1 MMLEMFKE
9 RVMFTKGI
17 PDILAI
23 AAGGCK
29 GFCDSQGIP
38 ISPEFL
44 NQSLKYVPTAVH
56 AVLGGYLG
64 LCFAI
69 SDHYDNKCAQDIVKR
84 TLSGA
89 VTGITET
96 GLAYCVCHTI
106 GSLMK

>member
-1 MMLEMFKE
+1 MLEMFKE
-9 RVMFTKGI
+9 RVIFTKGI

-29 GFCDSQGIP
+29 GLCDSQGIS

-64 LCFAI
+64 LCIAI
-69 SDHYDNKCAQDIVKR
+69 SDHENETYAQGISKG
-84 TLSGA
+84 TLAGA

-96 GLAYCVCHTI
+96 GLAYCIGHTI
-106 GSLMK
+106 GNLMK